1 MTPETIPGTL
11 RPWATLRLAWRNLRR
26 NRRRTWITA
35 TTVGVAVLLMQAA
48 MSLLIGIEQQSFDN
62 LINYQTG
69 HAKLYA
75 AGYFEIRDEMS
86 LEHALADL
94 GGLQETI
101 SSVDGV
107 AATTPRIVFSAQLS
121 NGVDQIGCLGVGIDV
136 TGSDTDVFRIPQT
149 VVAGRYLQPSEDGLL
164 LGSGLAELFDAS
176 TGEWLTVLAKTQAGA
191 YEAMDLEIVGV
202 VGTGNPL
209 IDQNSFLL
217 SLETAR
223 YMLDMEGGATELAVR
238 FATTANESSTL
249 QRLQEAFAASEQV
262 EVKGWQDM
270 EEDFMS
276 LVKLKRVGQGIF
288 LAIFVVLAVV
298 GITNTILMAAFERT
312 TEIGM
317 MMAMGLRS
325 AGIRRLFLAEGAL
338 TGLIGAAVGSVVG
351 VAIITYFAVQGID
364 ISAMYGDM
372 DIGYP
377 VKDTIYP
384 GMNVSVIVGSWLL
397 TGVLAAIASFYP
409 AARASRMHPV
419 EALRHV

>member
-1 MTPETIPGTL
+1 
-11 RPWATLRLAWRNLRR
+11 
-26 NRRRTWITA
+26 
-35 TTVGVAVLLMQAA
+35 
-48 MSLLIGIEQQSFDN
+48 
-62 LINYQTG
+62 
-69 HAKLYA
+69 
-75 AGYFEIRDEMS
+75 
-86 LEHALADL
+86 
-94 GGLQETI
+94 
-101 SSVDGV
+101 
-107 AATTPRIVFSAQLS
+107 
-121 NGVDQIGCLGVGIDV
+121 
-136 TGSDTDVFRIPQT
+136 
-149 VVAGRYLQPSEDGLL
+149 
-164 LGSGLAELFDAS
+164 
-176 TGEWLTVLAKTQAGA
+176 
-191 YEAMDLEIVGV
+191 
-202 VGTGNPL
+202 
-209 IDQNSFLL
+209 
-217 SLETAR
+217 
-223 YMLDMEGGATELAVR
+223 MLDMEGGATELAVR
-238 FATTANESSTL
+238 FATTANESATL

>member
-1 MTPETIPGTL
+1 VAL
-11 RPWATLRLAWRNLRR
+11 
-26 NRRRTWITA
+26 
-35 TTVGVAVLLMQAA
+35 AVLLVQAA
-48 MSLLIGIEQQSFDN
+48 MSLLIGIEQQSFNN

-75 AGYFEIRDEMS
+75 AGYFENRDELP
-86 LEHALADL
+86 LEHALTDL
-94 GGLQETI
+94 SALEETVL
-101 SSVDGV
+101 SVGGV
-107 AATTPRIVFSAQLS
+107 AAATPRIVFSAQLS
-121 NGVDQIGCLGVGIDV
+121 NGVDQIACLGVGIDV

-149 VVAGRYLQPSEDGLL
+149 VVEGQYLRPSEEGLL
-164 LGSGLAELFDAS
+164 LGSGLAELFGVSLGD
-176 TGEWLTVLAKTQAGA
+176 WLTVLAKTQAGA
-191 YEAMDLEIVGV
+191 YEAIDLEIVGV

-217 SLETAR
+217 PLEMAR
-223 YMLDMEGGATELAVR
+223 YILDMESGATELALR
-238 FATTANESSTL
+238 FATTANESATL
-249 QRLQEAFAASEQV
+249 QRLQGTFAESQEV
-262 EVKGWQDM
+262 EVKGWRDM

-317 MMAMGLRS
+317 MMAMGLRN

-351 VAIITYFAVQGID
+351 VAIIAYFAVQGID

-384 GMNVSVIVGSWLL
+384 GMNVAVIVGSWLL
-397 TGVLAAIASFYP
+397 TGVLAAIASLYP
-409 AARASRMHPV
+409 AARASRMQPV